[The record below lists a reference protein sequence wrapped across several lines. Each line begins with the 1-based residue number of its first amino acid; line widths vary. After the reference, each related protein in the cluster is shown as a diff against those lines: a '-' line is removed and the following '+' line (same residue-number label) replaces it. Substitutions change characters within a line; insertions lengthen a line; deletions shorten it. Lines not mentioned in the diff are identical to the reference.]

1 MRADLAKTGAAETTD
16 NLTNVRP
23 EVLRRNPGVLPTLRM
38 STCPPLARD
47 RPIGLTGVPKS
58 MIERMGREHKNQKT
72 YSLGEEIANGI
83 THSIGAGL
91 SVAGLTLLVV
101 LAVLYGDGWRIVS
114 FSIYGSTLI
123 IMYLASTLYHSFQH
137 PRVKQVFRIIDHASI
152 YLLIAG
158 TYTPFLL
165 VGIRGAWGLT
175 LLVVIWGLALLGI
188 GFKALFVHRFQKLST
203 LVYVLMGWLCVI
215 AWKEALGAIPT
226 GGLILVAAGGV
237 IYTAGVIFYVWKKLP
252 YSHAIWHVFVLGGS
266 ICHYFAILLYL
277 LPTT

>member
-1 MRADLAKTGAAETTD
+1 MD
-16 NLTNVRP
+16 
-23 EVLRRNPGVLPTLRM
+23 
-38 STCPPLARD
+38 
-47 RPIGLTGVPKS
+47 
-58 MIERMGREHKNQKT
+58 REHKNKKT

-83 THSIGAGL
+83 THGIGTGL

-114 FSIYGSTLI
+114 FSIYGSTMVIL
-123 IMYLASTLYHSFQH
+123 YLASTLYHSFQN
-137 PRVKQVFRIIDHASI
+137 PRVKRVFRIIDHASI

-165 VGIRGAWGLT
+165 VGIRGTWGWT

-188 GFKALFVHRFQKLST
+188 GFKALFINRFQKIST
-203 LVYVLMGWLCVI
+203 LFYVLMGWLCVI
-215 AWKEALGAIPT
+215 AWKETLGAIPT
-226 GGLILVAAGGV
+226 GGLILLAAGGV
-237 IYTAGVIFYVWKKLP
+237 IYTTGIIFYAWKKLP

-266 ICHYFAILLYL
+266 VCHYFAILLYL